1 MGVGYRLPAGAAQ
14 RGRRQRARLATMET
28 PRRRRDAVPNPLA
41 APPDPGERPVGLEH
55 RTRAGP
61 RSRARGRRGSVQAQ
75 GCPVRPGGAHR
86 QQPAHYQDAR
96 PLPARP
102 DPERLSMAVATSTG
116 ATYQTVVT
124 DGPLLAGGDRPNL
137 LFVGAQPANADW
149 GDAAGDFTQTWG
161 ELGARA
167 RYEDVTVLCELVV
180 QAGESRLERR
190 RTDAQVLLAAVESD
204 LRTDFTL
211 SIGRLLWCHVSAAA
225 FRQRQDANGSALIV
239 AFTVTG
245 RARLASQ

>member
-1 MGVGYRLPAGAAQ
+1 
-14 RGRRQRARLATMET
+14 
-28 PRRRRDAVPNPLA
+28 
-41 APPDPGERPVGLEH
+41 
-55 RTRAGP
+55 
-61 RSRARGRRGSVQAQ
+61 
-75 GCPVRPGGAHR
+75 
-86 QQPAHYQDAR
+86 
-96 PLPARP
+96 
-102 DPERLSMAVATSTG
+102 MAVATSTWFELVTALIAKLRANATITG
-116 ATYQTVVT
+116 ATYKTVVT
-124 DGPLLAGGDRPNL
+124 DGPVLAGGDRPNL
-137 LFVGAQPANADW
+137 LFVGAQPSNADW
-149 GDAAGDFTQTWG
+149 GDAAGSFEQSWG

-211 SIGRLLWCHVSAAA
+211 SIGRLLWCHVTAAA